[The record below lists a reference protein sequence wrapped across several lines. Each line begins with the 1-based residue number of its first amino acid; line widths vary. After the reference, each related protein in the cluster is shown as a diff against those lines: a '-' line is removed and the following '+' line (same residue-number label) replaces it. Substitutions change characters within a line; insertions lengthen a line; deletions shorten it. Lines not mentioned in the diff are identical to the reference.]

1 MIGVFCLLFYILF
14 CFYLIQMQFIHSNG
28 RGIICFDRTVALKF
42 LNLFFVILT
51 CRKRLKLSNIN
62 LSICRNQNN
71 LLTKNSHQY
80 TSH

>member
-1 MIGVFCLLFYILF
+1 
-14 CFYLIQMQFIHSNG
+14 MQFIHSYG

-71 LLTKNSHQY
+71 LLTKNSNQY